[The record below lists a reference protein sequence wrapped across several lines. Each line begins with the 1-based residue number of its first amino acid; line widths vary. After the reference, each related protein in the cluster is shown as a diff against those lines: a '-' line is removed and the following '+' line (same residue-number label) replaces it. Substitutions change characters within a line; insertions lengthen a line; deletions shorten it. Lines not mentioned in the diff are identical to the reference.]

1 MSEWGIRNECTTLKH
16 ESKTM
21 KSSFLFGNAV
31 EFTDNLYEIIDDDY
45 DQVFQG
51 VLSGYPVWTCFE
63 SLELKIGS
71 LETEKIIIGS
81 LESEKIII
89 GTLQVHTGYLT
100 FSVKQTLI
108 MTVTMMNVDSGH

>member
-1 MSEWGIRNECTTLKH
+1 
-16 ESKTM
+16 M
-21 KSSFLFGNAV
+21 KVKQWSYHFFGNAV

-51 VLSGYPVWTCFE
+51 VLSGYPVWTCFG

-81 LESEKIII
+81 
-89 GTLQVHTGYLT
+89 LQVHTGYLT

>member
-1 MSEWGIRNECTTLKH
+1 
-16 ESKTM
+16 M